1 MKQRK
6 ALFYQK
12 EMQKMSHRESSPMTL
27 KMKRRGLS
35 PSFQG
40 GQQRMKPQ
48 QPISEN
54 SVNPRDL

>member
-12 EMQKMSHRESSPMTL
+12 EMQKMSHRESPPMT
-27 KMKRRGLS
+27 
-35 PSFQG
+35 
-40 GQQRMKPQ
+40 QQRMKPQ

-54 SVNPRDL
+54 SVNPNDL